1 MIACTYHL
9 VMAYNGGYKTAH
21 DSNTQHGLDTWNVK
35 RYIYMLLKYNCFVK
49 ISFIK
54 NKNDER
60 NYNNVSFF

>member
-1 MIACTYHL
+1 
-9 VMAYNGGYKTAH
+9 
-21 DSNTQHGLDTWNVK
+21 
-35 RYIYMLLKYNCFVK
+35 MLLKYNCFVK